1 MRGALTAWLRARADV
16 AAVYALDAPEG
27 AATSGDADLRTGG
40 AMVSFELE
48 DAAAAA
54 RFVRGLKVAAHATSL
69 GGVETLVSVPARS
82 SHATLPPEAR
92 RALGIADGLVR
103 VSVGIEDPGDLIAD
117 FAQALEGTA

>member
-1 MRGALTAWLRARADV
+1 MHAKQPTKQDGPPAFS
-16 AAVYALDAPEG
+16 LDAPE
-27 AATSGDADLRTGG
+27 DAVTPEASDLLTGG
-40 AMVSFELE
+40 AMVSFELA

-92 RALGIADGLVR
+92 RTLGIADGLVR
-103 VSVGIEDPGDLIAD
+103 VSVGVEDPADLMAD
-117 FAQALEGTA
+117 FAQALEATS